1 MGKTSKK
8 AEAPDFSAMPM
19 AAAMAAVNPV
29 GMSAWKQ
36 VMDESSRFVSERFEQ
51 DVELQ
56 KAMMGCTSPQELFE
70 LQSEF
75 YNKAVKDYTA
85 EATRMF
91 EMMTK
96 ATQDTMKEATAT
108 HARKYDD
115 VPL

>member
-8 AEAPDFSAMPM
+8 AETVDINALPM
-19 AAAMAAVNPV
+19 AAAMAALNPV

-36 VMDESSRFVSERFEQ
+36 VMDESSRFVSDRFEQ

-56 KAMMGCTSPQELFE
+56 KAMMGCSTPQDLFQ
-70 LQSEF
+70 LQSDF
-75 YNKAVKDYTA
+75 YSKAVKDYTA

-91 EMMTK
+91 EMMSK
-96 ATQDTMKEATAT
+96 ATQDTVKEATT
-108 HARKYDD
+108 SHARKYDD